1 MRLAYFDC
9 FSGISGAMALGA
21 AVHAGADL
29 GEISEALSSLPTAG
43 FELERED
50 VEVLGISAARVHVR
64 SLTEGVIWTYSSI
77 RSMLDQAEL
86 PPQARRISLR
96 AFRLLAEADARV
108 HGREADLV
116 TFHDAGEP
124 DVLVS
129 MVGTAL
135 ALQQL
140 HVDRIFAS
148 PIPTG
153 LGMARTE
160 HGMSPIPSPVV
171 MELLKGAPT
180 YSRGIPVEL
189 VTPVGAAIL
198 AAVAEGYGDM
208 PMMRAELVGYG
219 AGHTRLDFPNVVRLV
234 VGEEER
240 GGARSGPEDEGVLLE
255 ARLGE
260 AGPQAVP
267 ALLDELTEAG
277 AIDAW
282 LTPVVG
288 RDGEPAVMASAVAP
302 PRAIPA
308 VRRILEGRAIG
319 GLVRALP
326 LLPETL
332 GP

>member
-9 FSGISGAMALGA
+9 FSGISGAMALSA

-29 GEISEALSSLPTAG
+29 GEISEALSSLPNAG

-64 SLTEGVIWTYSSI
+64 SRTEGVIWTYASI

-135 ALQQL
+135 ALHQL

-153 LGMARTE
+153 LG
-160 HGMSPIPSPVV
+160 
-171 MELLKGAPT
+171 
-180 YSRGIPVEL
+180 
-189 VTPVGAAIL
+189 
-198 AAVAEGYGDM
+198 
-208 PMMRAELVGYG
+208 
-219 AGHTRLDFPNVVRLV
+219 
-234 VGEEER
+234 
-240 GGARSGPEDEGVLLE
+240 
-255 ARLGE
+255 
-260 AGPQAVP
+260 
-267 ALLDELTEAG
+267 
-277 AIDAW
+277 
-282 LTPVVG
+282 
-288 RDGEPAVMASAVAP
+288 
-302 PRAIPA
+302 
-308 VRRILEGRAIG
+308 
-319 GLVRALP
+319 
-326 LLPETL
+326 
-332 GP
+332 